1 MLVLEVTLLR
11 TTANCQGDR
20 LFRGVAANAVEG
32 VVCIASRQNR
42 NRLQKTAIT
51 PSIPLGS
58 ELMAV
63 VSPQGPLPMLDNP
76 NLQAS
81 YFMTSHHHA
90 ATKPYAQGHES
101 RVGIEKKIP
110 VPWVTLMRPPYK
122 AIKKALRCSHPVPLA
137 KRIGCGW
144 RLEYDLVRYRALN
157 APMGG

>member
-101 RVGIEKKIP
+101 RVGIEKKNPSTVGHINETSLQGHQKRP
-110 VPWVTLMRPPYK
+110 ALQPSCPFGKAHWLWLETGVRPRTLPS
-122 AIKKALRCSHPVPLA
+122 A
-137 KRIGCGW
+137 
-144 RLEYDLVRYRALN
+144 
-157 APMGG
+157 